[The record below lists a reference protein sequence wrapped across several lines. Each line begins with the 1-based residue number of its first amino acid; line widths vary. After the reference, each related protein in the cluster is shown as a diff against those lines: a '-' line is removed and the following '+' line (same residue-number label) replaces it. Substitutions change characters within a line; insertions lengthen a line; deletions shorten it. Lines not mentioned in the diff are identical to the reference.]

1 MKRMLMVVMVM
12 LALATGC
19 KRDNASPFTHGA
31 QNAPNSGGTTKVD
44 SSSTAPSTAGS
55 QSTGT
60 EYGGSTATSG
70 GVAPAQDHPTTTGS
84 SSGGSAQ

>member
-1 MKRMLMVVMVM
+1 MLGMTLTVV

-31 QNAPNSGGTTKVD
+31 QNAPNSGGTTKAET
-44 SSSTAPSTAGS
+44 STGTSTTGT

-70 GVAPAQDHPTTTGS
+70 GVAPAQDHPTTTGA
-84 SSGGSAQ
+84 SSGGNAQ

>member
-1 MKRMLMVVMVM
+1 MNRIVPLLFV

-31 QNAPNSGGTTKVD
+31 ANAPNSGGTAKVD
-44 SSSTAPSTAGS
+44 TSATAPSTAGA
-55 QSTGT
+55 QSTAT

-70 GVAPAQDHPTTTGS
+70 GAAPAQDHPTTTGS
-84 SSGGSAQ
+84 NSGGQAQ